1 MSLTHTHNVTHMTTE
16 SCHTCTCCNTL
27 QHTATHCITLQ
38 FSATHRS
45 ASSMGH
51 WDLISRT
58 PSPRATTSFVRHKSK
73 CSSKNSMRY
82 VHCNTLQHT
91 APHTTK
97 HCKHTAKHCHLLQH
111 TLSPRATISYFRRKS
126 RFPSKNSMSY
136 TQRNTLQHMV
146 ARCNTHCNTHCNTL
160 LPPERLPH
168 LSDASQDVLR
178 GFDKRCSVLQRV
190 AVCRSVL
197 Q

>member
-1 MSLTHTHNVTHMTTE
+1 MSHMHMLQHTTTHCNTLHHTAILCNTQERIKYGALGFNIPYSFTE
-16 SCHTCTCCNTL
+16 SDYLICQTQVKMFLEEFDEVCTL
-27 QHTATHCITLQ
+27 QHTATHCTTHYKTLQ
-38 FSATHRS
+38 TH
-45 ASSMGH
+45 GET
-51 WDLISRT
+51 L
-58 PSPRATTSFVRHKSK
+58 PLTTTHSFPESD
-73 CSSKNSMRY
+73 Y
-82 VHCNTLQHT
+82 F
-91 APHTTK
+91 
-97 HCKHTAKHCHLLQH
+97 
-111 TLSPRATISYFRRKS
+111 IFFRRKS

-136 TQRNTLQHMV
+136 TQRITLQHMV

-160 LPPERLPH
+160 LSPERLPH